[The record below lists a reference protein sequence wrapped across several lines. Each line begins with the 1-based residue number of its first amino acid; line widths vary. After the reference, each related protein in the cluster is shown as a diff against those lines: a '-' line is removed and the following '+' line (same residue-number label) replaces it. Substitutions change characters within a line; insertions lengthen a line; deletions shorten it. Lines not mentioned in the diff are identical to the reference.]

1 MSANLEEA
9 IRLVYCAEPNLHS
22 IEKTILDQF
31 ENPAKYYYN
40 AIYLIVNHY
49 GDLVPFNPIPTIN
62 TFIRPGTQV
71 HLVLSYSQEEFIAS
85 VIFLPDFVLEQFR
98 EAKSSHDLSQL
109 TRNSFGE
116 IRFSPQ
122 GEVELVYGHLEQNGF
137 TNVQCLTQ
145 IKNLWKN
152 GQVDAELTRILKDLV
167 E

>member
-9 IRLVYCAEPNLHS
+9 INLVLRAEPDLHS
-22 IEKTILDQF
+22 IERTILKQF
-31 ENPAKYYYN
+31 ENPTEYYYD
-40 AIYLIVNHY
+40 AIYSIVNHY
-49 GDLVPFNPIPTIN
+49 GDLVPFNPIPTVN

-122 GEVELVYGHLEQNGF
+122 GEKVNICHQLLRIIAAGVVIEMSNHLDRWHQR
-137 TNVQCLTQ
+137 V
-145 IKNLWKN
+145 
-152 GQVDAELTRILKDLV
+152 
-167 E
+167 

>member
-9 IRLVYCAEPNLHS
+9 INLVYRAEPDLHS
-22 IEKTILDQF
+22 IEKTILKQF
-31 ENPAKYYYN
+31 ENPTEYYYD

-98 EAKSSHDLSQL
+98 EAKSSYDLSQL

-122 GEVELVYGHLEQNGF
+122 GEVELVYGHLEKNGF

-152 GQVDAELTRILKDLV
+152 GQVDAELARILKDLV

>member
-9 IRLVYCAEPNLHS
+9 IILVHRAEPNSYS
-22 IEKTILDQF
+22 IEKTVLKQF
-31 ENPAKYYYN
+31 KNPSGYYYD

-49 GDLVPFNPIPTIN
+49 GDLVPFNPIPTVN
-62 TFIRPGTQV
+62 TFIRPGTLV
-71 HLVLSYSQEEFIAS
+71 HLVLSHSQEEFTAS

-116 IRFSPQ
+116 IRFSPN
-122 GEVELVYGHLEQNGF
+122 GEVEFIYGHLEQNGF

-152 GQVDAELTRILKDLV
+152 AQVDAELTRILKDLV